1 MLSIYLGTLDYSYN
15 LQFIISYYQIFTTPV
30 LLQLDKLLHIPVCKR
45 FYLGGCNEDMCGG

>member
-15 LQFIISYYQIFTTPV
+15 LQFIISYYQIFTTLV

-45 FYLGGCNEDMCGG
+45 FSLGGCNEDMCGG